1 MRLMLIFHFD
11 INVGANGSSIVT
23 LETASYLLKIYYHSI
38 GVAIFC
44 RLVYFKKVHN
54 TRIILFFKYSLL
66 QHEKK
71 WFSVH

>member
-38 GVAIFC
+38 GVAIFVDSC
-44 RLVYFKKVHN
+44 TLKRS
-54 TRIILFFKYSLL
+54 ILP
-66 QHEKK
+66 E
-71 WFSVH
+71 